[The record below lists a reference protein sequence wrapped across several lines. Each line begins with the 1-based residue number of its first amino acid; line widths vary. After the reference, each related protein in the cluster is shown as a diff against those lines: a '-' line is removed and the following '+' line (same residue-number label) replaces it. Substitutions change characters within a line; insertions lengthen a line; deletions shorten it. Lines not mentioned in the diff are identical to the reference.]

1 MGDEIERDYLTAK
14 LNRKL
19 KNLTEEERNLSSSL
33 KRILNN
39 REMFDMKIKF
49 KIIFIQNIGIIL
61 GFCFMLFMAIF
72 SEKIQL

>member
-1 MGDEIERDYLTAK
+1 MGDEIERDYLTGK
-14 LNRKL
+14 LDRKL

-33 KRILNN
+33 KKILNN
-39 REMFDMKIKF
+39 REMFDIKIKL

-72 SEKIQL
+72 SENIQL